1 MVGIFSILPRFVSVY
16 NHVNG
21 KRMRKKAR
29 SGSMRELFS
38 NLPRLLQLSYQ
49 GWKEDK
55 ASRLSAALAY
65 YTIFSLAPL
74 LIIVIAVTGLFWQQE
89 AVRDQVMSQVQSLV
103 GADGTQFVSDLLT
116 SASNPA
122 RGVTATILGII
133 TLIIGALGVFNELHN
148 ALNTIWDVK
157 EEETKGFLQS
167 VKKIVF
173 DRFLS
178 FTMILGIGFLLLV
191 SLVISAGLSAVQQTV
206 GNAFP
211 LSEFIWQ
218 IINLVV
224 SIGVIT
230 VLFAL
235 IYKFL
240 PDAEIGWED
249 VWLGGFVTALL
260 FSLGKTLIGIYLGN
274 SAVASSFGA
283 AGSLVLLLV
292 WIYYSAQI
300 LLFGAEFTQVYANNY
315 GSKIVSDREAAV
327 INAERAQSRQ
337 TFGQTAPP
345 RISLQA
351 AVSAIG
357 TREEDR
363 EKANQQ
369 AARVFVGLMAAS
381 FFTGIVTTIL
391 GLRRK

>member
-1 MVGIFSILPRFVSVY
+1 
-16 NHVNG
+16 
-21 KRMRKKAR
+21 MRK
-29 SGSMRELFS
+29 LFS
-38 NLPRLLQLSYQ
+38 NLPNLLKLSYQ

-74 LIIVIAVTGLFWQQE
+74 LIIVIAITGLFWQQE
-89 AVRDQVMSQVQSLV
+89 AVQEQVMNQIQSLV
-103 GADGTQFVSDLLT
+103 GVEGARFVSDLLT

-122 RGVTATILGII
+122 RGITATIFGII
-133 TLIIGALGVFNELHN
+133 TLILGALGVFNELHN
-148 ALNTIWDVK
+148 ALNTIWEVK

-167 VKKIVF
+167 IKKIIF

-191 SLVISAGLSAVQQTV
+191 SLVISAGLSAVQETI
-206 GNAFP
+206 GNAIP
-211 LSEFIWQ
+211 LSEIFLQ
-218 IINLVV
+218 IVNLVI

-240 PDAEIGWED
+240 PDAEIAWRD
-249 VWLGGFVTALL
+249 VWLGAFVTAVL
-260 FSLGKTLIGIYLGN
+260 FSLGKLLIGIYLGN

-292 WIYYSAQI
+292 WIHYSAQI
-300 LLFGAEFTQVYANNY
+300 LFFGAEFTEVYANNY
-315 GSKIVSDREAAV
+315 GSKIVSEGEEAASQSG
-327 INAERAQSRQ
+327 ETAQSGRKPIKEFRPQ
-337 TFGQTAPP
+337 LAVP
-345 RISLQA
+345 A
-351 AVSAIG
+351 ASAIA
-357 TREEDR
+357 TRQNRLER
-363 EKANQQ
+363 ENRQS
-369 AARVFVGLMAAS
+369 ARVFVGLMAAS
-381 FFTGIVTTIL
+381 FFTGILTTIL